1 MSIVFFNL
9 LKIRKSLTLPLEN
22 IEASQRVRCIFILIS
37 YLQDTKMSKYVLA
50 LATCAI
56 SSAFAAPDAL
66 RFQGVSATVGAT
78 PADAPTVDP
87 STQSKFSF

>member
-1 MSIVFFNL
+1 
-9 LKIRKSLTLPLEN
+9 LKFEEKRKSLTLPLEN
-22 IEASQRVRCIFILIS
+22 NFEDLSQGEFKYFHPHLIFTR
-37 YLQDTKMSKYVLA
+37 YKMSKYVLA

>member
-1 MSIVFFNL
+1 M
-9 LKIRKSLTLPLEN
+9 KSLTLPLEFFQ
-22 IEASQRVRCIFILIS
+22 ASQGEFSIFILIFTR
-37 YLQDTKMSKYVLA
+37 YKMSKYVLA

>member
-1 MSIVFFNL
+1 
-9 LKIRKSLTLPLEN
+9 
-22 IEASQRVRCIFILIS
+22 
-37 YLQDTKMSKYVLA
+37 MSKYVLA